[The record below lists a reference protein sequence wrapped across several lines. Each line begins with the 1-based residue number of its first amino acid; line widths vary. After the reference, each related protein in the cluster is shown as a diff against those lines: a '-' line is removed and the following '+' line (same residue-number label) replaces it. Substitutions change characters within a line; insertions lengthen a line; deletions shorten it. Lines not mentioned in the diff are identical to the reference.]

1 MWKLKSLRLILY
13 FLFSKCSQV
22 KYQVRLLFLLLTRH
36 LTVTDPLDPHSNKF
50 MWKLKSLRLILYF
63 LFSKCSQVKY
73 QVRLL
78 FLLLTRHLT
87 VTDPLDPHSVALHPN
102 KEYLYSLR
110 ELEKT
115 AGNGCDTSALR
126 IFTYGIYASVL

>member
-22 KYQVRLLFLLLTRH
+22 KH
-36 LTVTDPLDPHSNKF
+36 
-50 MWKLKSLRLILYF
+50 
-63 LFSKCSQVKY
+63 

-110 ELEKT
+110 ET
-115 AGNGCDTSALR
+115 
-126 IFTYGIYASVL
+126 